1 MVGSLIQW
9 YLNMAMADFLGD
21 RDLPNPGISFQK
33 IFSSQFSFKSLLDGN
48 PAEIGRW
55 FYLILLCTLSQ
66 YFPFH
71 MVVIWP
77 NFPPWQALKKWRMPS
92 LFHIQISQI
101 RSGRPPFPLMTPLM
115 GRPCVIGFSPW
126 VATIGD
132 SQNQMWKSDEYIIK
146 VCLMKGERAF
156 EEWKRSERQEK
167 VLIGIRELS

>member
-1 MVGSLIQW
+1 MTGTCPIQG
-9 YLNMAMADFLGD
+9 LAFRRFSHRNFL
-21 RDLPNPGISFQK
+21 S
-33 IFSSQFSFKSLLDGN
+33 SLLGGN
-48 PAEIGRW
+48 HAEIGRW

-77 NFPPWQALKKWRMPS
+77 NFPPWQALKNWRTPS

-101 RSGRPPFPLMTPLM
+101 RSDRPPFPLMTLLM

-126 VATIGD
+126 VVTICD

-146 VCLMKGERAF
+146 VCLMKGESVWRMGTVWEARNGF
-156 EEWKRSERQEK
+156 DWH
-167 VLIGIRELS
+167 